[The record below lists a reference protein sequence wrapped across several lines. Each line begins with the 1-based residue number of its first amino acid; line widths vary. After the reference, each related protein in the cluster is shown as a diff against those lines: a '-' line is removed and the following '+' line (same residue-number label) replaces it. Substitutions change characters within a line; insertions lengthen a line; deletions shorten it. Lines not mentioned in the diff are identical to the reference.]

1 MHKEDK
7 QQAARLKAEAQYH
20 NIQNR
25 RKEDH

>member
-20 NIQNR
+20 SIQKGSNQ
-25 RKEDH
+25 EP